1 MPPKLSV
8 HKSKEKD
15 GSNNYVT
22 NNTKQKDNDL
32 SECQMYYKLQD
43 HAHLHVDKLDSS
55 TITRGDNM
63 EDIHTPAVAVPRG
76 AILKDL
82 RDLWSSLLGHVC

>member
-1 MPPKLSV
+1 V

-22 NNTKQKDNDL
+22 VNTKDNDL
-32 SECQMYYKLQD
+32 SECQMYYNLQD

-55 TITRGDNM
+55 TVTRRDNM